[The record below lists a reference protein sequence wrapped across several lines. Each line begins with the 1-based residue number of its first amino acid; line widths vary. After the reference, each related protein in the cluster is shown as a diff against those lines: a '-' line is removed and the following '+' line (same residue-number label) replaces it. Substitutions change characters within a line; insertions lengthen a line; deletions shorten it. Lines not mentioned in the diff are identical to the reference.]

1 MNYCFC
7 RILGFLLFSVLHGWY
22 NFTVITLLYG
32 FSYLC
37 ASGFMFLLFIGHI
50 IFIRYIPRGFVGF
63 PIGLIY
69 FWYFINYFCL
79 SSYNPTLFPYS
90 SDHMWVLNKDFLPF
104 LGPYSVLIF
113 GEWSLYFRKVGPY
126 FLLVIINILLHC

>member
-22 NFTVITLLYG
+22 NFAVITLLYG

-126 FLLVIINILLHC
+126 

>member
-1 MNYCFC
+1 M
-7 RILGFLLFSVLHGWY
+7 V
-22 NFTVITLLYG
+22 
-32 FSYLC
+32 
-37 ASGFMFLLFIGHI
+37 LLFIGHI
-50 IFIRYIPRGFVGF
+50 IFIRYVPRGFVGF

-90 SDHMWVLNKDFLPF
+90 GDHMWVLNRDFLPF

-126 FLLVIINILLHC
+126 